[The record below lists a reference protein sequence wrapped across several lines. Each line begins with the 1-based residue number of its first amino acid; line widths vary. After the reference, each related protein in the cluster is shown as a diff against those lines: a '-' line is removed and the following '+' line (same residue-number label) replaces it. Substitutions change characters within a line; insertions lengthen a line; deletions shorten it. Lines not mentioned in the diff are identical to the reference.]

1 MCGLTGWLSPR
12 GEVDAEALARMREAM
27 AHRGP
32 DGAGQWVAADRRVGL
47 AHRRLSIVDLSPEA
61 DQPMWD
67 ALGEV
72 VVVYNGE
79 IYNHVE
85 LRRDL
90 VELGFSFRTS
100 HSDTEVLVVGYRAW
114 GLEGL
119 LRRLNGAFAFALL
132 DRAADRLFLVRDR
145 VGIKPLYV
153 ARAGADL
160 LFASEAKALFASGR
174 IRAQLDR
181 ESFVHYL
188 GFRSVPAPGTLF
200 EGVECL
206 EPGGLIELDQAGR
219 ELRRASWWD
228 PLGDA
233 RTPPKTEAQAADRL
247 EELLRS
253 AVDLRMRADVP
264 VGLFLSGGVDS
275 AWLLGRMAATSER
288 LNTFTVHYPGHDS
301 YDESSDAAELARRAG
316 SAHHPVP
323 VSARAYG
330 DSLAEVA
337 WFQDEPI
344 AAPVCPS
351 VYFLAQAARS
361 AGVPVALAGEGA
373 DELFVGYRSWIRLRD
388 LQRWDDRLPD
398 LPGRWLRR
406 GAAALAGALLPETAP
421 QREILR
427 RAAAGQPLFWGGAL
441 DFGQDACERL
451 LGPAVGRPAASTFER
466 VVRPLRDR
474 FLERGDPADLTGW
487 MSYADLRFRLPQ
499 LMLPRLDKMGLAFS
513 VEGRV
518 PYLDHRVVELVMG
531 LPPAWRAAT
540 GGVGKPLLKR
550 VMCRSLPRAFVYRQK
565 RGFQAPV
572 AEWKEG
578 ELGGRWGP
586 LLIEFARRTAL
597 FEPAALERLLA
608 RSADRLWFNLANF
621 ALWYCTFVEN
631 VLPESLDGLRAARGF
646 AGAREGVH
654 VA

>member
-1 MCGLTGWLSPR
+1 
-12 GEVDAEALARMREAM
+12 
-27 AHRGP
+27 
-32 DGAGQWVAADRRVGL
+32 
-47 AHRRLSIVDLSPEA
+47 
-61 DQPMWD
+61 MWD

-206 EPGGLIELDQAGR
+206 EPGGRSERDPVRTFSGAPGKAGMFQPGGLIALDQAGR

-373 DELFVGYRSWIRLRD
+373 DELFVGYRSWIRLRY
-388 LQRWDDRLPD
+388 LEGGEDRLP
-398 LPGRWLRR
+398 
-406 GAAALAGALLPETAP
+406 
-421 QREILR
+421 
-427 RAAAGQPLFWGGAL
+427 
-441 DFGQDACERL
+441 
-451 LGPAVGRPAASTFER
+451 
-466 VVRPLRDR
+466 
-474 FLERGDPADLTGW
+474 
-487 MSYADLRFRLPQ
+487 
-499 LMLPRLDKMGLAFS
+499 
-513 VEGRV
+513 
-518 PYLDHRVVELVMG
+518 
-531 LPPAWRAAT
+531 
-540 GGVGKPLLKR
+540 
-550 VMCRSLPRAFVYRQK
+550 
-565 RGFQAPV
+565 
-572 AEWKEG
+572 
-578 ELGGRWGP
+578 
-586 LLIEFARRTAL
+586 
-597 FEPAALERLLA
+597 
-608 RSADRLWFNLANF
+608 
-621 ALWYCTFVEN
+621 
-631 VLPESLDGLRAARGF
+631 
-646 AGAREGVH
+646 
-654 VA
+654 